1 MIRTRLTERFGLTH
15 PVVSAPM
22 AFAAGGRLAA
32 AVSAAGGLGLIGAAR
47 ETEGARWGAA
57 FAAGDPEGSNTFVGE
72 AVGLIGEIRPAGEI
86 VGGMVAEAERL
97 VGGGWRRG

>member
-22 AFAAGGRLAA
+22 AFAAGGRLGVALN
-32 AVSAAGGLGLIGAAR
+32 AAGGLGLIG
-47 ETEGARWGAA
+47 G
-57 FAAGDPEGSNTFVGE
+57 
-72 AVGLIGEIRPAGEI
+72 I